1 MTSAANQRP
10 VLWVFGPIRRQETG
24 AGSLDCGLLVC
35 HHEPLWKSGNYLMM
49 TSFMTM
55 NGVQVQSL
63 VWIITEKKGALSE
76 TVLISSTTEFYIRLI
91 TGKLSVLLSG
101 HLHSFLPTLSKTI
114 QPNKTHR
121 NRNRHHLWPNL
132 FSWAKQQAGLS
143 LVAVT
148 GAGARSG
155 ERRPQS
161 TDTTRPGDIRGCQQK
176 QTILITIVSNVKS
189 LQTSIMMF

>member
-10 VLWVFGPIRRQETG
+10 VLWVFWPIRRQETG

-49 TSFMTM
+49 ASFMTM

-76 TVLISSTTEFYIRLI
+76 TVLISSTTEFHIRSI

-114 QPNKTHR
+114 QLNKNHR
-121 NRNRHHLWPNL
+121 NRKRHHPWPNL
-132 FSWAKQQAGLS
+132 VSRAKQQAGLS
-143 LVAVT
+143 PP
-148 GAGARSG
+148 GHWCRGP
-155 ERRPQS
+155 ERREE
-161 TDTTRPGDIRGCQQK
+161 TTVHWHNPARRHQRG
-176 QTILITIVSNVKS
+176 VSRNKPFS
-189 LQTSIMMF
+189 SQ